1 MDYRFTDEEES
12 FRAEVRTFLRSE
24 LPEDWDF
31 DPFELTEDKWDFA
44 RDFTKKLASKGWV
57 APAWPQEYGGQ
68 GMPYMK
74 QVVLSEEIA
83 YHRAP
88 NTSLIGVTYAGP
100 TVIVYGNEE
109 QKKQFL
115 PGITSGEIV
124 WCQGYSEPNA
134 GSDLASL
141 QTRAVKDGD
150 DYIINGTKIWSSN
163 AHKANWCFFLARTD
177 MDAPKHKGITYFM
190 TPMDTPGISVRPLV
204 NMADEHVFN
213 EIVFDNVRVPVKYL
227 VGEENRGWYIG
238 MTTLD
243 FERSNISTAAGYRR
257 TFEQLVELREERDK
271 RNERDKRRRRER
283 EARGAG
289 HREHGWPL
297 SLPARRLDAGARAD
311 PELRIERGEG
321 VPLGVRAAA
330 GWRRRE
336 HVGPLWRAG
345 RGVKA
350 RAAAR
355 PLRADIPDEHR
366 QHDRC
371 RHERDPARHHRA
383 AWPRAEPDLERGET
397 MTERRRLYR
406 ARDDKMIAGVMG
418 GLGDYLNID
427 ASIIRIIYALLTL
440 FTGIVP
446 GLIFY
451 VLLIIIIPA
460 APKATTN

>member
-12 FRAEVRTFLRSE
+12 FRTEVRQFLRSQ

-44 RDFTKKLASKGWV
+44 RDFTKKLAGKGWV
-57 APAWPQEYGGQ
+57 APAWPHEYGGQ

-100 TVIVYGNEE
+100 TIIVYGNDD

-115 PGITSGEIV
+115 PGITSGDIV

-177 MDAPKHKGITYFM
+177 TDAPKHKGITYFM
-190 TPMDTPGISVRPLV
+190 TPMDAPGISVRPLV

-213 EIVFDNVRVPVKYL
+213 EIIFDNVRVPVKYL

-243 FERSNISTAAGYRR
+243 FERSNISTAAQYRR
-257 TFEQLVELREERDK
+257 TFEQLVDYVKNGTNGSSRTNGDEVGTSVKAKLADLAIENQVGRYLSYRVASMQSRGQIPNYESSAAKVYHSEYGQRLAGAGLQIMGMHGTLREGSK
-271 RNERDKRRRRER
+271 H
-283 EARGAG
+283 ARMRG
-289 HREHGWPL
+289 RF
-297 SLPARRLDAGARAD
+297 ARTYLTSIGGT
-311 PELRIERGEG
+311 I
-321 VPLGVRAAA
+321 AA
-330 GWRRRE
+330 GTSE
-336 HVGPLWRAG
+336 IQ
-345 RGVKA
+345 RG
-350 RAAAR
+350 
-355 PLRADIPDEHR
+355 I
-366 QHDRC
+366 
-371 RHERDPARHHRA
+371 
-383 AWPRAEPDLERGET
+383 
-397 MTERRRLYR
+397 
-406 ARDDKMIAGVMG
+406 IAQR
-418 GLGDYLNID
+418 GLGL
-427 ASIIRIIYALLTL
+427 SRI
-440 FTGIVP
+440 
-446 GLIFY
+446 
-451 VLLIIIIPA
+451 
-460 APKATTN
+460 

>member
-12 FRAEVRTFLRSE
+12 FRSEVRTFLRSE
-24 LPEDWDF
+24 LPQDWDF

-44 RDFTKKLASKGWV
+44 REFTKKLAGKGWV
-57 APAWPQEYGGQ
+57 APAWPVEYGGQ

-243 FERSNISTAAGYRR
+243 FERSNISTAAQYRR
-257 TFEQLVELREERDK
+257 TFEQLVEYVKEEGSRKKEEENGHHDGVQAKLAELAIENTVGRYLSLRVASMQERGQIPNYESSAAKVYHSEYGQRLAGAGMQIMGLHGTLREESK
-271 RNERDKRRRRER
+271 H
-283 EARGAG
+283 ARMRG
-289 HREHGWPL
+289 RF
-297 SLPARRLDAGARAD
+297 ARTYLTSIGST
-311 PELRIERGEG
+311 I
-321 VPLGVRAAA
+321 AA
-330 GWRRRE
+330 GTSE
-336 HVGPLWRAG
+336 IQ
-345 RGVKA
+345 RG
-350 RAAAR
+350 
-355 PLRADIPDEHR
+355 I
-366 QHDRC
+366 
-371 RHERDPARHHRA
+371 
-383 AWPRAEPDLERGET
+383 
-397 MTERRRLYR
+397 
-406 ARDDKMIAGVMG
+406 IAQR
-418 GLGDYLNID
+418 GLGL
-427 ASIIRIIYALLTL
+427 SRI
-440 FTGIVP
+440 
-446 GLIFY
+446 
-451 VLLIIIIPA
+451 
-460 APKATTN
+460 

>member
-1 MDYRFTDEEES
+1 MNASRPPAPPSVLLCGRIPHHKEIGSMDYRFTDEEES
-12 FRAEVRTFLRSE
+12 FRAEVRKFLRAE

-44 RDFTKKLASKGWV
+44 RQFTTKLAGKGWV

-68 GMPYMK
+68 GMPYMQ

-100 TVIVYGNEE
+100 TIIVYGNDD

-115 PGITSGEIV
+115 PGITSGGIV

-177 MDAPKHKGITYFM
+177 AEAPKHKGISYFI
-190 TPMDTPGISVRPLV
+190 TPMDAPGISVRLLV

-213 EIVFDNVRVPVKYL
+213 EILFDNVRVPVKYL

-243 FERSNISTAAGYRR
+243 FERSNISTAAGHRR
-257 TFEQLVELREERDK
+257 TFEQLVHYVQEQGARSKERGGNGRSGFKAKLAELAIENQVGRHLSYRV
-271 RNERDKRRRRER
+271 
-283 EARGAG
+283 ASMQ
-289 HREHGWPL
+289 EHGQIPNYE
-297 SLPARRLDAGARAD
+297 SSAAKVYHSEYGQRLARAGLNMMGLYGQL
-311 PELRIERGEG
+311 EEG
-321 VPLGVRAAA
+321 S
-330 GWRRRE
+330 E
-336 HVGPLWRAG
+336 
-345 RGVKA
+345 
-350 RAAAR
+350 
-355 PLRADIPDEHR
+355 
-366 QHDRC
+366 
-371 RHERDPARHHRA
+371 
-383 AWPRAEPDLERGET
+383 
-397 MTERRRLYR
+397 
-406 ARDDKMIAGVMG
+406 
-418 GLGDYLNID
+418 
-427 ASIIRIIYALLTL
+427 
-440 FTGIVP
+440 
-446 GLIFY
+446 
-451 VLLIIIIPA
+451 
-460 APKATTN
+460 

>member
-44 RDFTKKLASKGWV
+44 REFTKKLAGKGWV
-57 APAWPQEYGGQ
+57 APAWPKEYGGQ

-100 TVIVYGNEE
+100 TIIVYGNDE

-115 PGITSGEIV
+115 PGITSGDIV

-243 FERSNISTAAGYRR
+243 FERSNISTAAQYRR
-257 TFEQLVELREERDK
+257 TFEQLVDYVK
-271 RNERDKRRRRER
+271 SGTN
-283 EARGAG
+283 GTSG
-289 HREHGWPL
+289 TNGN
-297 SLPARRLDAGARAD
+297 
-311 PELRIERGEG
+311 
-321 VPLGVRAAA
+321 
-330 GWRRRE
+330 
-336 HVGPLWRAG
+336 
-345 RGVKA
+345 GVKA
-350 RAAAR
+350 KLAELAIENQVGRYLSLRVASMQSRNQIPNYESSAAKVYHSEYGQRLAGAGLNILGLYGVLDEESKHAR
-355 PLRADIPDEHR
+355 MRGR
-366 QHDRC
+366 F
-371 RHERDPARHHRA
+371 ARTYLTSLGSTIA
-383 AWPRAEPDLERGET
+383 AGTSEIQRGI
-397 MTERRRLYR
+397 
-406 ARDDKMIAGVMG
+406 IAQR
-418 GLGDYLNID
+418 GLGL
-427 ASIIRIIYALLTL
+427 SRI
-440 FTGIVP
+440 
-446 GLIFY
+446 
-451 VLLIIIIPA
+451 
-460 APKATTN
+460 

>member
-12 FRAEVRTFLRSE
+12 FRTEVRGFLRSE

-44 RDFTKKLASKGWV
+44 RDFTKNLARKGWV
-57 APAWPQEYGGQ
+57 APAWPHEYGGQ

-100 TVIVYGNEE
+100 TIIVYGNDE

-115 PGITSGEIV
+115 PGITSGDIV

-177 MDAPKHKGITYFM
+177 TEAPKHKGISYFI
-190 TPMDTPGISVRPLV
+190 TPMDAPGISVRPLV

-243 FERSNISTAAGYRR
+243 FERSNISTAAQYRR
-257 TFEQLVELREERDK
+257 TFEQLVEYVKEQGARSKEPGNGAASNGSRDGTQAKLAELAIENQVGRYLSYRVASMQSRGQIPNYESSAAKVYHSEYGQRLAGAGLQIMGMHGTLREESKHSRM
-271 RNERDKRRRRER
+271 RGRF
-283 EARGAG
+283 ARTYLTSIG
-289 HREHGWPL
+289 
-297 SLPARRLDAGARAD
+297 ST
-311 PELRIERGEG
+311 I
-321 VPLGVRAAA
+321 AA
-330 GWRRRE
+330 GTSE
-336 HVGPLWRAG
+336 IQ
-345 RGVKA
+345 RG
-350 RAAAR
+350 
-355 PLRADIPDEHR
+355 I
-366 QHDRC
+366 
-371 RHERDPARHHRA
+371 
-383 AWPRAEPDLERGET
+383 
-397 MTERRRLYR
+397 
-406 ARDDKMIAGVMG
+406 IAQR
-418 GLGDYLNID
+418 GLGL
-427 ASIIRIIYALLTL
+427 SRI
-440 FTGIVP
+440 
-446 GLIFY
+446 
-451 VLLIIIIPA
+451 
-460 APKATTN
+460 

>member
-12 FRAEVRTFLRSE
+12 FRSEVRTFLRSE

-44 RDFTKKLASKGWV
+44 RDFTKKLAGKGWV

-115 PGITSGEIV
+115 PGITSGDIV

-243 FERSNISTAAGYRR
+243 FERSNISTAAQYRR
-257 TFEQLVELREERDK
+257 TFDQLVEYVKSGTNGTSGTNGDKSNTYHLSPDTSVKAKLAELAIENTVGRYLSLRVASMQERGQIPNYESSAAKVYHSEYGQRLAGAGMQIMGLHGTLREESK
-271 RNERDKRRRRER
+271 H
-283 EARGAG
+283 ARMRG
-289 HREHGWPL
+289 RF
-297 SLPARRLDAGARAD
+297 ARTYLTS
-311 PELRIERGEG
+311 IG
-321 VPLGVRAAA
+321 VTIAA
-330 GWRRRE
+330 GTSE
-336 HVGPLWRAG
+336 IQ
-345 RGVKA
+345 RG
-350 RAAAR
+350 
-355 PLRADIPDEHR
+355 I
-366 QHDRC
+366 
-371 RHERDPARHHRA
+371 
-383 AWPRAEPDLERGET
+383 
-397 MTERRRLYR
+397 
-406 ARDDKMIAGVMG
+406 IAQR
-418 GLGDYLNID
+418 GLGL
-427 ASIIRIIYALLTL
+427 SRI
-440 FTGIVP
+440 
-446 GLIFY
+446 
-451 VLLIIIIPA
+451 
-460 APKATTN
+460 

>member
-44 RDFTKKLASKGWV
+44 RDFTKKLAGKGWV
-57 APAWPQEYGGQ
+57 APAWPHEYGGQ

-243 FERSNISTAAGYRR
+243 FERSNISTASQYRR
-257 TFEQLVELREERDK
+257 TFEQLVDYVRHGTNGTSGTNGDGVKEKLAELAIENQVGRYLSYRVASMQSRGQIPNYESSAAKVYHSEYGQRLAGAGLNIMGIHGTLREGSK
-271 RNERDKRRRRER
+271 H
-283 EARGAG
+283 ARMRG
-289 HREHGWPL
+289 RF
-297 SLPARRLDAGARAD
+297 ARTYLTS
-311 PELRIERGEG
+311 IG
-321 VPLGVRAAA
+321 VTIAA
-330 GWRRRE
+330 GTSE
-336 HVGPLWRAG
+336 IQ
-345 RGVKA
+345 RG
-350 RAAAR
+350 
-355 PLRADIPDEHR
+355 I
-366 QHDRC
+366 
-371 RHERDPARHHRA
+371 
-383 AWPRAEPDLERGET
+383 
-397 MTERRRLYR
+397 
-406 ARDDKMIAGVMG
+406 IAQR
-418 GLGDYLNID
+418 GLGL
-427 ASIIRIIYALLTL
+427 SRI
-440 FTGIVP
+440 
-446 GLIFY
+446 
-451 VLLIIIIPA
+451 
-460 APKATTN
+460 

>member
-1 MDYRFTDEEES
+1 MDYRFTDEEET
-12 FRAEVRTFLRSE
+12 FRAEVREFLRAE

-44 RDFTKKLASKGWV
+44 REFTMKLAGKGWV

-100 TVIVYGNEE
+100 TIIVYGNDD

-115 PGITSGEIV
+115 PGITSGGIV

-150 DYIINGTKIWSSN
+150 DFIINGTKIWSSN

-177 MDAPKHKGITYFM
+177 AEAPKHKGISYFI
-190 TPMDTPGISVRPLV
+190 TPMDAPGISVRPLV

-243 FERSNISTAAGYRR
+243 FERSNISTAAQYRR
-257 TFEQLVELREERDK
+257 TFEQLLDYVKENGDAKPTNGANTSLIANGRLPVQAKLAELAIENQVGRYLSYRVASMQSRGQIPNYESSAAKVYHSEYGQRLAGAGLQIMGLHGNLREESK
-271 RNERDKRRRRER
+271 H
-283 EARGAG
+283 ARMRG
-289 HREHGWPL
+289 RF
-297 SLPARRLDAGARAD
+297 ARTYLTSIGST
-311 PELRIERGEG
+311 I
-321 VPLGVRAAA
+321 AA
-330 GWRRRE
+330 GTSE
-336 HVGPLWRAG
+336 IQ
-345 RGVKA
+345 RG
-350 RAAAR
+350 
-355 PLRADIPDEHR
+355 I
-366 QHDRC
+366 
-371 RHERDPARHHRA
+371 
-383 AWPRAEPDLERGET
+383 
-397 MTERRRLYR
+397 
-406 ARDDKMIAGVMG
+406 IAQR
-418 GLGDYLNID
+418 GLGL
-427 ASIIRIIYALLTL
+427 SRI
-440 FTGIVP
+440 
-446 GLIFY
+446 
-451 VLLIIIIPA
+451 
-460 APKATTN
+460 

>member
-1 MDYRFTDEEES
+1 MDYRFTDEEEN

-31 DPFELTEDKWDFA
+31 DPFELTEDKWGFA
-44 RDFTKKLASKGWV
+44 REFTKKLAAKGWV

-100 TVIVYGNEE
+100 TIIVYGNDEE
-109 QKKQFL
+109 KKQFL
-115 PGITSGEIV
+115 PGITSGDIV

-177 MDAPKHKGITYFM
+177 MDAPKHKGISYFI

-213 EIVFDNVRVPVKYL
+213 EIIFDNVRVPVKYL

-243 FERSNISTAAGYRR
+243 FERSNISTAAQYRR
-257 TFEQLVELREERDK
+257 TFEQLVTYVKEEG
-271 RNERDKRRRRER
+271 
-283 EARGAG
+283 RGKEEG
-289 HREHGWPL
+289 GGN
-297 SLPARRLDAGARAD
+297 GASGSAD
-311 PELRIERGEG
+311 
-321 VPLGVRAAA
+321 
-330 GWRRRE
+330 
-336 HVGPLWRAG
+336 
-345 RGVKA
+345 GVKA
-350 RAAAR
+350 KLAELAIENQVGRYLSLRVASMQSRGQIPNYESSAAKVYHS
-355 PLRADIPDEHR
+355 EYG
-366 QHDRC
+366 Q
-371 RHERDPARHHRA
+371 
-383 AWPRAEPDLERGET
+383 
-397 MTERRRLYR
+397 RL
-406 ARDDKMIAGVMG
+406 AGAGVSILGMYG
-418 GLGDYLNID
+418 VLDEESKHARLRGRFARTYVTSIGVTIAAGTSEIQRGIIAQRGLGL
-427 ASIIRIIYALLTL
+427 SRI
-440 FTGIVP
+440 
-446 GLIFY
+446 
-451 VLLIIIIPA
+451 
-460 APKATTN
+460 

>member
-12 FRAEVRTFLRSE
+12 FRTEVRQFLRAE

-44 RDFTKKLASKGWV
+44 RDFTKKLAGKGWV
-57 APAWPQEYGGQ
+57 APAWPHEYGGQ

-100 TVIVYGNEE
+100 TIIVYGNDD

-115 PGITSGEIV
+115 PGITSGDIV

-177 MDAPKHKGITYFM
+177 TEAPKHKGISYFI
-190 TPMDTPGISVRPLV
+190 TPMDAPGISVRPLV

-213 EIVFDNVRVPVKYL
+213 EIIFDNVRVPVKYL

-243 FERSNISTAAGYRR
+243 FERSNISTAAQYRR
-257 TFEQLVELREERDK
+257 TFEQLVDYVKNGTNGSSRTNGDEAGTSVNAKLADLAIENQVGRYLSYRVASMQSRGQIPNYESSAAKVYHSEYGQRLAGAGLQIVGMHGTLREESK
-271 RNERDKRRRRER
+271 H
-283 EARGAG
+283 ARMRG
-289 HREHGWPL
+289 RF
-297 SLPARRLDAGARAD
+297 ARTYLTSIGGT
-311 PELRIERGEG
+311 I
-321 VPLGVRAAA
+321 AA
-330 GWRRRE
+330 GTSE
-336 HVGPLWRAG
+336 IQ
-345 RGVKA
+345 RG
-350 RAAAR
+350 
-355 PLRADIPDEHR
+355 I
-366 QHDRC
+366 
-371 RHERDPARHHRA
+371 
-383 AWPRAEPDLERGET
+383 
-397 MTERRRLYR
+397 
-406 ARDDKMIAGVMG
+406 IAQR
-418 GLGDYLNID
+418 GLGL
-427 ASIIRIIYALLTL
+427 SRI
-440 FTGIVP
+440 
-446 GLIFY
+446 
-451 VLLIIIIPA
+451 
-460 APKATTN
+460 

>member
-12 FRAEVRTFLRSE
+12 FRAEVREFLRAE

-44 RDFTKKLASKGWV
+44 RQFTTKLATKGWV

-68 GMPYMK
+68 GMPYMQ

-100 TVIVYGNEE
+100 TIIVYGNDD

-115 PGITSGEIV
+115 PGITSGGIV

-177 MDAPKHKGITYFM
+177 TEAPKHKGISYFI
-190 TPMDTPGISVRPLV
+190 TPMDAPGISVRPLV

-243 FERSNISTAAGYRR
+243 FERSNISTAAQYRR
-257 TFEQLVELREERDK
+257 TFEQLVEYVKQQGARSEEPGNGAASNGSRDGTQAKLAELAIENQVGRYLSYRVASMQSHGQIPNYESSAAKVYHSEYGQRLAGAGLQIMGMHGTLREESKHSRM
-271 RNERDKRRRRER
+271 RGRF
-283 EARGAG
+283 ARTYLTSIG
-289 HREHGWPL
+289 
-297 SLPARRLDAGARAD
+297 ST
-311 PELRIERGEG
+311 I
-321 VPLGVRAAA
+321 AA
-330 GWRRRE
+330 GTSE
-336 HVGPLWRAG
+336 IQ
-345 RGVKA
+345 RG
-350 RAAAR
+350 
-355 PLRADIPDEHR
+355 I
-366 QHDRC
+366 
-371 RHERDPARHHRA
+371 
-383 AWPRAEPDLERGET
+383 
-397 MTERRRLYR
+397 
-406 ARDDKMIAGVMG
+406 IAQR
-418 GLGDYLNID
+418 GLGL
-427 ASIIRIIYALLTL
+427 SRI
-440 FTGIVP
+440 
-446 GLIFY
+446 
-451 VLLIIIIPA
+451 
-460 APKATTN
+460 

>member
-44 RDFTKKLASKGWV
+44 RDFTKKLAGKGWV
-57 APAWPQEYGGQ
+57 APAWPHEYGGQ

-109 QKKQFL
+109 QKTQFL

-243 FERSNISTAAGYRR
+243 FERSNISTASQYRR
-257 TFEQLVELREERDK
+257 TFEQLVDYVRHGTNGTSGTNGDGVKEKLAELAIENQVGRYLSYRVASMQSRGQIPNYESSAAKVYHSEYGQRLAGAGLNIMGIHGTLREGSK
-271 RNERDKRRRRER
+271 H
-283 EARGAG
+283 ARMRG
-289 HREHGWPL
+289 RF
-297 SLPARRLDAGARAD
+297 ARTYLTS
-311 PELRIERGEG
+311 IG
-321 VPLGVRAAA
+321 VTIAA
-330 GWRRRE
+330 GTSE
-336 HVGPLWRAG
+336 IQ
-345 RGVKA
+345 RG
-350 RAAAR
+350 
-355 PLRADIPDEHR
+355 I
-366 QHDRC
+366 
-371 RHERDPARHHRA
+371 
-383 AWPRAEPDLERGET
+383 
-397 MTERRRLYR
+397 
-406 ARDDKMIAGVMG
+406 IAQR
-418 GLGDYLNID
+418 GLGL
-427 ASIIRIIYALLTL
+427 SRI
-440 FTGIVP
+440 
-446 GLIFY
+446 
-451 VLLIIIIPA
+451 
-460 APKATTN
+460 

>member
-44 RDFTKKLASKGWV
+44 RDFTKKLAGKGWV
-57 APAWPQEYGGQ
+57 APAWPKEYGGQ

-115 PGITSGEIV
+115 PGITSGDIV

-204 NMADEHVFN
+204 NMADEHLFN

-243 FERSNISTAAGYRR
+243 FERSNISTAAQYRR
-257 TFEQLVELREERDK
+257 TFEQLLDYVKNETNGTNGTNGDGVKEKLAELAIENQVGRYLSYRVASMQSRGQIPNYESSAAKVYHSEYGQRL
-271 RNERDKRRRRER
+271 
-283 EARGAG
+283 AGAG
-289 HREHGWPL
+289 VQIMGLYGVLDEESKH
-297 SLPARRLDAGARAD
+297 ARMRGRFARTY
-311 PELRIERGEG
+311 LTSIGSTI
-321 VPLGVRAAA
+321 AA
-330 GWRRRE
+330 GTSE
-336 HVGPLWRAG
+336 IQ
-345 RGVKA
+345 RG
-350 RAAAR
+350 
-355 PLRADIPDEHR
+355 I
-366 QHDRC
+366 
-371 RHERDPARHHRA
+371 
-383 AWPRAEPDLERGET
+383 
-397 MTERRRLYR
+397 
-406 ARDDKMIAGVMG
+406 IAQR
-418 GLGDYLNID
+418 GLGL
-427 ASIIRIIYALLTL
+427 SRI
-440 FTGIVP
+440 
-446 GLIFY
+446 
-451 VLLIIIIPA
+451 
-460 APKATTN
+460 

>member
-12 FRAEVRTFLRSE
+12 FRAEVRTFLRAE

-44 RDFTKKLASKGWV
+44 REFTKKLAGKGWV
-57 APAWPQEYGGQ
+57 APAWPVEYGGQ

-100 TVIVYGNEE
+100 TVIVYGNDE

-115 PGITSGEIV
+115 PGITSGDIV

-257 TFEQLVELREERDK
+257 TFEQLVEYVRK
-271 RNERDKRRRRER
+271 N
-283 EARGAG
+283 GTG
-289 HREHGWPL
+289 NMGQG
-297 SLPARRLDAGARAD
+297 PASTANGSQ
-311 PELRIERGEG
+311 
-321 VPLGVRAAA
+321 VPGSKFPRS
-330 GWRRRE
+330 
-336 HVGPLWRAG
+336 
-345 RGVKA
+345 GVKA
-350 RAAAR
+350 KLAELAIENQVGRYLS
-355 PLRADIPDEHR
+355 LRVASM
-366 QHDRC
+366 Q
-371 RHERDPARHHRA
+371 
-383 AWPRAEPDLERGET
+383 ERGQIPNYESSAAKVYHS
-397 MTERRRLYR
+397 EYGQRL
-406 ARDDKMIAGVMG
+406 AGAGVSILG
-418 GLGDYLNID
+418 LYGVLDEESKHARLRGRFARTYLTSTGVTIAAGTSEIQRGIIAQRGLGL
-427 ASIIRIIYALLTL
+427 SRI
-440 FTGIVP
+440 
-446 GLIFY
+446 
-451 VLLIIIIPA
+451 
-460 APKATTN
+460 

>member
-12 FRAEVRTFLRSE
+12 FRSEVRTFLRSE

-44 RDFTKKLASKGWV
+44 RDFTKKLAGKGWV

-204 NMADEHVFN
+204 NMADEHLFN

-243 FERSNISTAAGYRR
+243 FERSNISTAAQYRR
-257 TFEQLVELREERDK
+257 TFEQLVDYVKNGTNGTSGTNSDGVKEKLAELAIENQVGRYLSYRVASMQSRGQIPNYESSAAKVYHSEYGQRL
-271 RNERDKRRRRER
+271 
-283 EARGAG
+283 AGAG
-289 HREHGWPL
+289 VQIMGLYGVLDEESKH
-297 SLPARRLDAGARAD
+297 ARMRGRFARTY
-311 PELRIERGEG
+311 LTSIGSTI
-321 VPLGVRAAA
+321 AA
-330 GWRRRE
+330 GTSE
-336 HVGPLWRAG
+336 IQ
-345 RGVKA
+345 RG
-350 RAAAR
+350 
-355 PLRADIPDEHR
+355 I
-366 QHDRC
+366 
-371 RHERDPARHHRA
+371 
-383 AWPRAEPDLERGET
+383 
-397 MTERRRLYR
+397 
-406 ARDDKMIAGVMG
+406 IAQR
-418 GLGDYLNID
+418 GLGL
-427 ASIIRIIYALLTL
+427 SRI
-440 FTGIVP
+440 
-446 GLIFY
+446 
-451 VLLIIIIPA
+451 
-460 APKATTN
+460 